1 MIDTIA
7 SLFVSLLGL
16 VAASIILWRVEPALN
31 RMTRTTH
38 WMIRYAMLLIAAGAL
53 ALCVAIIAG
62 TPPGFDTL
70 LLAIGIALLMLC
82 ERRLRYLVNHKS
94 GDRHA

>member
-7 SLFVSLLGL
+7 SLLFNLLGL
-16 VAASIILWRVEPALN
+16 FAASVILWRAEPALN

-62 TPPGFDTL
+62 TPPGMDTL
-70 LLAIGIALLMLC
+70 LLALGIAMLMLC